1 MNELKQRLQSLTERE
16 RVVLGAGVIF
26 TILIILYAF
35 VWEPWQKELNRLRT
49 QVPVKQETLVWMQK
63 QADQVGPLLQKEA
76 IAKQLDNQPL
86 LTVIE
91 GSAQRSGLS
100 KYIRRMAPGENG
112 QVQIWLT
119 EVEFDKWI
127 TWLEQLRT
135 LGIEVNT
142 ASVNR
147 TKDNRVTIRVT
158 LQR

>member
-1 MNELKQRLQSLTERE
+1 MNELKQRFQSLTERE
-16 RVVLGAGVIF
+16 RVVLSAGIIC

-35 VWEPWQKELNRLRT
+35 VWEPWQEELNRLRA
-49 QVPVKQETLVWMQK
+49 QVPIKQETLVWMQK
-63 QADQVGPLLQKEA
+63 QADQVRPLLQKEA

-112 QVQIWLT
+112 HVQIWLT
-119 EVEFDKWI
+119 DVEFDKWI

-135 LGIEVNT
+135 LSIEVNT

-147 TKDNRVTIRVT
+147 VKDNRVTVRVT

>member
-16 RVVLGAGVIF
+16 RIVLSAGAIC

-35 VWEPWQKELNRLRT
+35 VWEPWQEELNRLRA
-49 QVPVKQETLVWMQK
+49 QVPIKQETLVWMQE
-63 QADQVGPLLQKEA
+63 QADLVGPLLQKEA

-91 GSAQRSGLS
+91 GSAQRSGLN
-100 KYIRRMAPGENG
+100 KYIRRMTPGENG

-119 EVEFDKWI
+119 DVEFDNWI
-127 TWLEQLRT
+127 TWLEQLR
-135 LGIEVNT
+135 
-142 ASVNR
+142 
-147 TKDNRVTIRVT
+147 VT

>member
-35 VWEPWQKELNRLRT
+35 VWEPWQKELNHLRT
-49 QVPVKQETLVWMQK
+49 QVPIKQETLVWMQK

-76 IAKQLDNQPL
+76 IAKQLDKQPL

>member
-100 KYIRRMAPGENG
+100 KYVRRMAPGENG